1 MIELIEIFLSAP
13 IEIRVILLTGI
24 VIFLLEFIKQYCFKL
39 VRKEDN
45 NAEKGHNE

>member
-1 MIELIEIFLSAP
+1 MIEIIEIFLLAP

-39 VRKEDN
+39 VKKEDK

>member
-1 MIELIEIFLSAP
+1 VIEIFLSAP

-24 VIFLLEFIKQYCFKL
+24 LIFLLEFIKHYCLKL

-45 NAEKGHNE
+45 NAKKGHNE

>member
-1 MIELIEIFLSAP
+1 MIEIFLSAP

-24 VIFLLEFIKQYCFKL
+24 LIFLLEFIKQYCFKL